1 MMFEKLK
8 EDITT
13 ILRKDPSA
21 RNAADILFSYPGL
34 HAIWIYRFAHFLWKR
49 RFQGIARFISHIGR
63 WLTGIEIHPG
73 AQIGRR
79 LFIDHGMGVV
89 IGETAEIGD
98 DVLLYQGAVL
108 GGTTLKKKKR
118 HPTLENEVEVG
129 AGATMLGA
137 IHIGEGARIGA
148 GSVVIS
154 DVSQGATV
162 VGVPGRIAMG
172 FSAREIE
179 TLEHANLPDPVADA
193 VRFVARKQ
201 ERLEER
207 IKYLE
212 SLEGIVAD
220 SNEEEIEDESVTV
233 SADMLK
239 GSGI

>member
-1 MMFEKLK
+1 MFKKLK
-8 EDITT
+8 EDINT
-13 ILRKDPSA
+13 IRRKDPSA

-34 HAIWIYRFAHFLWKR
+34 HAIWTYRFAHFLWIR
-49 RFQGIARFISHIGR
+49 RFKVMARFISHIGR
-63 WLTGIEIHPG
+63 WLTGVEIHPG

-89 IGETAEIGD
+89 IGETAVVGD

-108 GGTTLKKKKR
+108 GGTTLKKEKR
-118 HPTLENEVEVG
+118 HPTLENNVVVG
-129 AGATMLGA
+129 AGATILGA
-137 IHIGEGARIGA
+137 INVGEGARIGA

-154 DVSQGATV
+154 DVPSGATV

-179 TLEHANLPDPVADA
+179 TLEHASLPDPVADA
-193 VRFVARKQ
+193 VRFIARNQ
-201 ERLEER
+201 EEMEKR

-220 SNEEEIEDESVTV
+220 SNEEEMANESVTV
-233 SADMLK
+233 SADMLR